1 MENYS
6 AKGNFKPMYKVFFG
20 LKEKPFKITP
30 DPAFFFMGTNHQD
43 ALNHLLYGISQ
54 QEGFT
59 LVTGHIGTGKT
70 ILCRTLIKE
79 LNKEGA
85 KTALI
90 LNPSLSEIEL
100 LKTINEEFELGKT
113 GNTKKAIIDRL
124 NHFLLEQFSLGK
136 NVVLIIDEAQNL
148 QPEVLEGIRLL
159 SNLETEK
166 TKLIQIVLF
175 GQLELESLLDISRLK
190 QLKQRIAIRYRLK
203 PLAKKEINNY
213 INHRLMIAGSSG
225 KIRFTR
231 EAFKLVYKYSSGIPR
246 LINLVCE
253 KALLSCYVSQSFKVT
268 GRSIKEAIK
277 NIEGVNK
284 KRLNSLQSAAG
295 RYAVIV
301 AASLL
306 LISIGAIM
314 GSKQGGTVFFRPDP
328 DSILYAK
335 NKKNIEKITNKPIE
349 KEFDSKGKINDSGQN
364 KSFFLESFTALLRI
378 WGIENDSVAKGMIA
392 SKKDVNNLVIFNEAK
407 KFNLEA
413 ISLHEPL
420 ERIKKYGYPCMLRV
434 KETCSQ
440 PYHIALIKLNDM
452 EATVVNPKKGVVRY
466 TIIDLKNIWLGDSII
481 FWRNLD
487 GITGDLLWGMRGAE
501 VEQIQKRFKEVGYF
515 QDISPTGYFGNYTQ
529 LAVRDFQG
537 KHGLE
542 KNGIVGNRTKMV
554 LYRLLAK
561 HSIPGL

>member
-1 MENYS
+1 VENYS